1 LNAERE
7 ARVTMTTL
15 LPDKESITVEF
26 KSDRDKLSDNE
37 LVLAVICLANTEGGT
52 LYVGVED
59 DGTVTG
65 LHAARRR
72 NVDGLAAFIS
82 NRTVPPLS
90 VRVRGVEVGEQL
102 VAAIEVPRSRRLVAS
117 STGTLQKRRLK
128 ANGQPECVP
137 FFPHEFPSHQAD
149 QGLLDYSA
157 LPVSEATAQDF
168 DPVERERLR
177 RAVKRNRGDTA
188 LLGLDDDE
196 FDGALGLIRREG
208 QRRIPTVAGLLLMGR
223 EDALRAHL
231 PTHEVAFQ
239 LLEGTDVRVNEFYRL
254 PLVAGFERLEEH
266 FLAHLVEEEVQ
277 AGLFRVP
284 VPRVDRRAF
293 REALVNALTHRDYAR
308 LGAVHV
314 RWKLDEHL
322 TVSNPGGFVEGVT
335 LQNLLVVEPR
345 PRNPLL
351 ADALKR
357 LGLAERTGRGVDLI
371 YQGMLRYG
379 RPAPNYGRSDE
390 VGVVVE
396 LQARGA
402 DLEFLKLVLEQ
413 EQRTGATLPVD
424 ALLALSCLRDEKRVD
439 VSTVA
444 AAIQR
449 DVVAAR
455 IVLERLVEFGI
466 AQAHGVKKGRTY
478 TLSAA
483 VYRSLGDPSGYVR
496 QAGFE
501 PLQQAEMVKAY
512 VREHGE
518 IRRKDVMDLCRL
530 STDQAKRLL
539 VSLAE
544 DGYLVLVGAGR
555 GAMYRPGDKLRP
567 SS

>member
-1 LNAERE
+1 
-7 ARVTMTTL
+7 MTTR
-15 LPDKESITVEF
+15 LPDKESLTVEF
-26 KSDRDKLSDNE
+26 KSDRDKLPDSE
-37 LVLAVICLANTEGGT
+37 LVLAVVCLANTQGGT
-52 LYVGVED
+52 VYVGVED

-65 LHAARRR
+65 LHRAHRG
-72 NVDGLAAFIS
+72 NVEGLAALIA

-90 VRVRGVEVGEQL
+90 VRVMAVEVEGHV

-117 STGTLQKRRLK
+117 SGGTLQKRRLK

-137 FFPHEFPSHQAD
+137 FLPHEFPAHQAD

-157 LPVSEATAQDF
+157 LPVSEATEEDF
-168 DPVERERLR
+168 DPLERERLR
-177 RAVKRNRGDTA
+177 RAVKRNRGDAA
-188 LLGLDDDE
+188 LLGLDDAE
-196 FDGALGLIRREG
+196 FDGALGLARREG
-208 QRRIPTVAGLLLMGR
+208 ERRVPTVAGLLLMGT
-223 EDALRAHL
+223 EDALRTHL
-231 PTHEVAFQ
+231 PAHEVAFQ
-239 LLEGTDVRVNEFYRL
+239 LLEGTEVRVNEFYRL
-254 PLVAGFERLEEH
+254 PLVACFERVEEH

-293 REALVNALTHRDYAR
+293 REAVVNAITHRDYTR

-314 RWKLDEHL
+314 RWQLEEHL

-390 VGVVVE
+390 AGVVVE
-396 LQARGA
+396 LAAREA
-402 DLEFLKLVLEQ
+402 DLEFLRLVLEQ
-413 EQRTGATLPVD
+413 EQKAGTNLPVD
-424 ALLALSCLRDEKRVD
+424 SLLALSCLRDEKRVD
-439 VSTVA
+439 VGMVA
-444 AAIQR
+444 TAIQK
-449 DVVAAR
+449 DVVSAR
-455 IVLERLVEFGI
+455 IVLERLVEAGI

-478 TLSAA
+478 TLSAV

-501 PLQQAEMVKAY
+501 PLQQAEMVKSY

-518 IRRKDVMDLCRL
+518 IRRKDVIELCRL
-530 STDQAKRLL
+530 GPNQATRLL
-539 VSLAE
+539 QALVKGGSLE
-544 DGYLVLVGAGR
+544 KHGIGKGTFYTR
-555 GAMYRPGDKLRP
+555 GANLRAR
-567 SS
+567 S